1 MMILRFLLKY
11 CLALIVIVGLCSCT
25 SYKSVPYFQNAAEF
39 DGSTGARLYDMKVK
53 PKDELSINVFSGNDR
68 EAVAPFNIRDPHD
81 VTYRQGRIAA
91 NSGMGQIHY
100 YIVDQEGNIDFPI
113 LGKIHVANMT
123 LDQVSSKIKGLV
135 TPYLQPSVD
144 CVVTTIINN
153 YNITVMGEVARPN
166 TFTISKPKINV
177 IEALAKAGDMTIYG
191 KRDNVKILREL
202 ADGTYEVHELDLRD
216 ANILNSPYYYLEQRD
231 IVYVEPNVVMAQES
245 KVSTTTRLWFNGASI
260 IISVGSLLYRVL
272 K

>member
-1 MMILRFLLKY
+1 
-11 CLALIVIVGLCSCT
+11 
-25 SYKSVPYFQNAAEF
+25 
-39 DGSTGARLYDMKVK
+39 
-53 PKDELSINVFSGNDR
+53 
-68 EAVAPFNIRDPHD
+68 
-81 VTYRQGRIAA
+81 
-91 NSGMGQIHY
+91 MG
-100 YIVDQEGNIDFPI
+100 D
-113 LGKIHVANMT
+113 LT

-135 TPYLQPSVD
+135 TPYLQPSID
-144 CVVTTIINN
+144 CVVTTMILN
-153 YNITVMGEVARPN
+153 YNITVMGEVAHPN
-166 TFTISKPKINV
+166 TFTFSKPKVNV

-231 IVYVEPNVVMAQES
+231 IVYVEPNEVMAQNS

-260 IISVGSLLYRVL
+260 IISVGSLLYRML